1 MTDSDGKYEEKIPV
15 RADGTR
21 PRRRGQQEATTM
33 RVLSLEFYLHFSQFD
48 GRKWPDGLLHMDGE
62 VLRKGMHTPKRDR
75 SSSFA
80 KNTSTCWLIY
90 AAKPDNGVSDA

>member
-21 PRRRGQQEATTM
+21 PRRRGQQEATSM

-48 GRKWPDGLLHMDGE
+48 GRKWPDGLLQVNGE
-62 VLRKGMHTPKRDR
+62 VLRKSIADWFTQQNRIMACLMH
-75 SSSFA
+75 
-80 KNTSTCWLIY
+80 NTIHFHFITFVRV
-90 AAKPDNGVSDA
+90 AT